1 MAVPEGNAASRLRWR
16 DVSVFVKIG
25 AAVLVALLVA
35 VVVGVSGL
43 KALSHTN
50 DATQSMYHSSLAA
63 VSAVDEIAL
72 TTKQTRL
79 DALNHLLATDEAGMA
94 KLEATLLED
103 QKAFDDAVQAYR
115 DSDPAGDPEVIADV
129 EAEWAAYVKVL
140 NERLIPI
147 SHTNDVAQ
155 WTRVRNAEAA
165 PHLDKIQAD
174 VDALAEKEDAA
185 ASASAAE
192 AMSSYRGNRV
202 LVILMLVIGAAAGL
216 ALAFL
221 IGRGIVGAIK
231 RVQAVCE
238 ALADGDLTRTANWP
252 GNDEVGRMGHAL
264 DRAVVS
270 LREAMS
276 TIDRSALS
284 LAGAS
289 EEMAHVS
296 SQIASSAEQA
306 SAQAQTV
313 AQTAEEVSRSVQT
326 VSAAGDEMGSS
337 IQEIARNANDAAH
350 VASEAVTLAAATN
363 TTVGKLGES
372 SAEIGNVI
380 KTITVIAEQTNL
392 LALNATIE
400 AARAGEAGK
409 GFAVVATEVK
419 ELAQET
425 ARATEDIAGR
435 VQTIQNDVAGAVHAI
450 QEISQVISRI
460 SDYQTT
466 IASAVEE
473 QTATTNETNRSVVD
487 AAGGVEEIAAS
498 IGGVAQAAEVTSQGV
513 GEARQ
518 TTSELARMSEQLR
531 ELVSRFRYDPSRV

>member
-16 DVSVFVKIG
+16 DISVFAKIA

-43 KALSHTN
+43 RALGRTN
-50 DATQSMYHSSLAA
+50 DATQAMYNTSLANVA
-63 VSAVDEIAL
+63 EVDDVASA
-72 TTKQTRL
+72 TKQTRI
-79 DALNHLLATDEAGMA
+79 DALNHLLATDMPTMVKFEGA
-94 KLEATLLED
+94 LQQDE
-103 QKAFDDAVQAYR
+103 KAFDDAIQAYR
-115 DSDPAGDPEVIADV
+115 DGDPAGEAATIEGV
-129 EAEWAAYVKVL
+129 ETEWAAYLKVL
-140 NERLIPI
+140 NEKLIPI
-147 SHTNDVAQ
+147 SHRNDIAE
-155 WTRVRNAEAA
+155 WTRVRNAEAG
-165 PHLDKIQAD
+165 PHLDKIAAD
-174 VDALAEKEDAA
+174 LGALRKSEDAA
-185 ASASAAE
+185 AASAAAT
-192 AMSSYRGNRV
+192 AMSEYRGNRV
-202 LVILMLVIGAAAGL
+202 VVVLLLVIGAAVGL
-216 ALAFL
+216 ALAFV

-238 ALADGDLTRTANWP
+238 ALAGGDLTRTANCV
-252 GNDEVGRMGHAL
+252 GNDEVGRMGQAL

-270 LREAMS
+270 LRDAMS

-306 SAQAQTV
+306 SEQAQSV
-313 AQTAEEVSRSVQT
+313 AQTAEQVSRSVHT

-435 VQTIQNDVAGAVHAI
+435 VQTIQNDVAGAVTAI

-473 QTATTNETNRSVVD
+473 QTATTNETNRSVAD

-498 IGGVAQAAEVTSQGV
+498 IGGVAQAAEVTNQGV

-518 TTSELARMSEQLR
+518 TTTELARMSEQLR
-531 ELVSRFRYDPSRV
+531 ELVSRFRYDTAKS

>member
-16 DVSVFVKIG
+16 DVSVFVKIA

-63 VSAVDEIAL
+63 VSAVDDISL
-72 TTKQTRL
+72 TTKQTRI
-79 DALNHLLATDEAGMA
+79 DALNHLLATDEASMA
-94 KLEATLLED
+94 KVEATLLED
-103 QKAFDDAVQAYR
+103 QQAFDDAVQAYR

-147 SHTNDVAQ
+147 SHSNDVAQ

-174 VDALAEKEDAA
+174 VDALAESEDAS

-473 QTATTNETNRSVVD
+473 QTATTNETNRSVAD
-487 AAGGVEEIAAS
+487 AAGGVEEIASS
-498 IGGVAQAAEVTSQGV
+498 IGGVAQATAVTSQGV

-518 TTSELARMSEQLR
+518 TTTDLARMSEQLR
-531 ELVSRFRYDPSRV
+531 ELVSRFRYDARV